1 MCGRSC
7 GSSVDPLWKDSI
19 KIVCYVQ
26 KKEARRVST
35 ARLATDFKIPA
46 KRESGRFKKALFRT
60 GVKVTSVAVT
70 LKQWWRD
77 VGLCPRPPRASV
89 SPLSPCHHHCR
100 RNRPMGHS
108 FSMCKLQECR
118 HKKSKGAS
126 IFFYAATK
134 GTLTY
139 L

>member
-1 MCGRSC
+1 MLLQQY
-7 GSSVDPLWKDSI
+7 P
-19 KIVCYVQ
+19 
-26 KKEARRVST
+26 EAARRTST
-35 ARLATDFKIPA
+35 VCTFDNSRTGKVLKLIFREEFKIPA
-46 KRESGRFKKALFRT
+46 KREPSRFKKALSRT

-77 VGLCPRPPRASV
+77 VGLCPRAPRASV

-118 HKKSKGAS
+118 HKKSK
-126 IFFYAATK
+126 I
-134 GTLTY
+134 Y
-139 L
+139 LNK